1 MVVMEAE
8 GLVIW
13 GGDVQ
18 GNWVLE
24 FGKIWGS
31 VVSGIF
37 EDMGVGFW
45 VGSGGIEGRFQG
57 CIGCGMV
64 G

>member
-1 MVVMEAE
+1 MVVMGAE

-31 VVSGIF
+31 VVSGLF
-37 EDMGVGFW
+37 EDIGIGFW
-45 VGSGGIEGRFQG
+45 VGSSGIEGRFQG

>member
-13 GGDVQ
+13 RGDVQ

-45 VGSGGIEGRFQG
+45 VGSGGIEGRF
-57 CIGCGMV
+57 
-64 G
+64 